1 MSVVLKLLYKL
12 IERQLVICVNAS
24 PLQYRHV
31 LFWGEKG
38 LSIETNRV
46 EEDEL
51 LHDLLRYERF
61 VIDMLNI
68 NLNFSEKQL
77 YQRLKLFLQ
86 GNNKCRDWELGRK
99 CSCVWREG
107 VPFADRRDEAERC
120 TIRGGF
126 SAETATLFWF
136 VCLYQTEQNEK

>member
-1 MSVVLKLLYKL
+1 M
-12 IERQLVICVNAS
+12 VICVNTD

-38 LSIETNRV
+38 LSIEMNRV

-51 LHDLLRYERF
+51 LQDLLRFERF

-68 NLNFSEKQL
+68 NLNFTEKQL

-86 GNNKCRDWELGRK
+86 GNNKCM
-99 CSCVWREG
+99 
-107 VPFADRRDEAERC
+107 ER
-120 TIRGGF
+120 
-126 SAETATLFWF
+126 
-136 VCLYQTEQNEK
+136 

>member
-1 MSVVLKLLYKL
+1 MSVVLKLLYGL
-12 IERQLVICVNAS
+12 IERQLVICVNAN

-31 LFWGEKG
+31 LFWGEIG

-77 YQRLKLFLQ
+77 FLRLKLFLQ
-86 GNNKCRDWELGRK
+86 GNNKCKD
-99 CSCVWREG
+99 
-107 VPFADRRDEAERC
+107 
-120 TIRGGF
+120 
-126 SAETATLFWF
+126 
-136 VCLYQTEQNEK
+136 